1 MTGYYPNRH
10 DSKRRCPDR
19 HERGEDFSEG
29 PGFPDELKVCGCC
42 QYCDSPD
49 QAVYLRTPGGFK
61 ARGGQ
66 CLYPACGCTDFETGC
81 DILDGAVFVAFTGRP
96 CPNFEPTAEAL
107 AAAADAAEYERDP
120 YAYNGVNE
128 GRDFY

>member
-120 YAYNGVNE
+120 YACNGVNE